1 MAAER
6 SASAPDYRAGEDVR
20 GRPVVGADVDANA
33 GADLLASLQI
43 EIDWIVG
50 ADRHGPRRAVADAT
64 VIVGTIGFD
73 AAGRLTLNGR
83 PLSAGDRSRVRV
95 ACGEAGDREGQAPLQ
110 R

>member
-1 MAAER
+1 MAER
-6 SASAPDYRAGEDVR
+6 RVAAPDYRAGEDVR
-20 GRPVVGADVDANA
+20 GRPVVGADLDANA
-33 GADLLASLQI
+33 GADLLASVQI

-50 ADRHGPRRAVADAT
+50 ADRHGPRRTAADAT

-83 PLSAGDRSRVRV
+83 PLSAGDRSRVREV
-95 ACGEAGDREGQAPLQ
+95 CGEADDREGQAPLQ